1 MTKNQNKVK
10 NQQMNKAPSNNKT
23 NSQGMKTL
31 ETKPPQK
38 RSFDEV

>member
-10 NQQMNKAPSNNKT
+10 NQQQNKAPSNNKA

-31 ETKPPQK
+31 ESITLQK
-38 RSFDEV
+38 KRYEEE